1 MKAIIAG
8 GGTGGHLFPG
18 VAVARE
24 ILRREPDA
32 GILFTGAE
40 RGIEKRV
47 VPREGFELETLPIGG
62 IKGVGFVRCVKNLF
76 AMTLALVRALGVL
89 GRFDPDVVVGVGGYA
104 SFPVVGAAIL
114 RGIPRGIMEQ
124 NVCPGLANRVLGRRV
139 DFAAVTH
146 ERTAAFFPGKAVV
159 TGNPVRA
166 AFKEIE
172 PKASRREPFT
182 ILIVGGS
189 QGAEAI
195 NRAAMDALDLLE
207 GWKGRIRFFHQS
219 GERQLEEVRSSYRER
234 GFEARVESFLD
245 DIDRQYAASDLIVS
259 RAGGTTVA
267 ELKASG
273 RAAILVPLPSAA
285 LDQPGNAKAMADG
298 AAAVMIDNARLTGK
312 RLAEEIMR
320 LLEAPENL
328 TRMETNARKM
338 AVLDAE
344 SRIVDLMEQAAARRR
359 K

>member
-1 MKAIIAG
+1 M
-8 GGTGGHLFPG
+8 
-18 VAVARE
+18 ARE

-32 GILFTGAE
+32 GILFAGAD

-47 VPREGFELETLPIGG
+47 VPREGFKLETLPIGG
-62 IKGVGFVRCVKNLF
+62 IKGVGFVRGVKNLF

-124 NVCPGLANRVLGRRV
+124 NVCPGLANRVLGHRV

-159 TGNPVRA
+159 TGNPVRS

-172 PKASRREPFT
+172 PKASREPFT

-195 NRAAMDALDLLE
+195 NRAVMNALDSLE

-219 GERQLEEVRSSYRER
+219 GERQLDEVQRSYRER

-245 DIDRQYAASDLIVS
+245 DIDRQYAASDLIIS

-267 ELKASG
+267 EIKASG

-285 LDQPGNAKAMADG
+285 LDQPGNAKAMVDE
-298 AAAVMIDNARLTGK
+298 AAAVMIDNASLTGK
-312 RLAEEIMR
+312 RLAEEIIR

-344 SRIVDLMEQAAARRR
+344 SRIVDLMEQAVARRR

>member
-18 VAVARE
+18 IAVAHE

-32 GILFTGAE
+32 GILFAGAD

-47 VPREGFELETLPIGG
+47 VPREGFKLETLPIGG
-62 IKGVGFVRCVKNLF
+62 IKGVGFVRGVKNLF

-159 TGNPVRA
+159 TGNPVRV

-172 PKASRREPFT
+172 PKASREPFT

-195 NRAAMDALDLLE
+195 NRAVMDALDSLE
-207 GWKGRIRFFHQS
+207 AWKGRIRFFHQS
-219 GERQLEEVRSSYRER
+219 GERQLEEVQSSYRER

-245 DIDRQYAASDLIVS
+245 DIDRQYAASDLIIS

-267 ELKASG
+267 EIKASG
-273 RAAILVPLPSAA
+273 RAAILVPLPSVA
-285 LDQPGNAKAMADG
+285 LDQPGNAKAMVDE
-298 AAAVMIDNARLTGK
+298 AAAVMIDNASLTGK
-312 RLAEEIMR
+312 RLAEEIIR

-344 SRIVDLMEQAAARRR
+344 SRIVDLMEQAVARR
-359 K
+359 KK

>member
-18 VAVARE
+18 IAVAHE
-24 ILRREPDA
+24 MLRREPDA
-32 GILFTGAE
+32 RILFAGAD

-47 VPREGFELETLPIGG
+47 VPREGFKLETLPIGG
-62 IKGVGFVRCVKNLF
+62 IKGVGFFRGVKNLF

-146 ERTAAFFPGKAVV
+146 ERTTAFFPGKAVV

-172 PKASRREPFT
+172 PKASREPFT

-195 NRAAMDALDLLE
+195 NRAVMDALDSLE
-207 GWKGRIRFFHQS
+207 AWKGRIRFFHQS
-219 GERQLEEVRSSYRER
+219 GERQLEEVQSSYRER

-245 DIDRQYAASDLIVS
+245 DIDRQYAASDLIIS

-267 ELKASG
+267 EIKASG
-273 RAAILVPLPSAA
+273 RAAILAPLSSVA
-285 LDQPGNAKAMADG
+285 LDQPGNAKAMVDE
-298 AAAVMIDNARLTGK
+298 AAAVMIDNASLTGK
-312 RLAEEIMR
+312 RLAEEIIR

-344 SRIVDLMEQAAARRR
+344 SRIVDLMEQAVARR
-359 K
+359 KK

>member
-18 VAVARE
+18 IAVARE

-32 GILFTGAE
+32 GILFAGAD
-40 RGIEKRV
+40 RGIEERV
-47 VPREGFELETLPIGG
+47 VPREGFKLETLPIGG
-62 IKGVGFVRCVKNLF
+62 IRGVGFVRSVKNLF
-76 AMTLALVRALGVL
+76 AMTMAVVRALGVL

-124 NVCPGLANRVLGRRV
+124 NVSPGLANRVLGRRV

-172 PKASRREPFT
+172 PKASREPFT

-195 NRAAMDALDLLE
+195 NRNVMDALDSLE
-207 GWKGRIRFFHQS
+207 GWKSKIQFVHQS
-219 GERQLEEVRSSYRER
+219 GARQLEEVRSSYRQQ

-245 DIDRQYAASDLIVS
+245 DIDRQYAASDLIIS

-267 ELKASG
+267 EIKASG

-285 LDQPGNAKAMADG
+285 FDQPGNARAMVDE
-298 AAAVMIDNARLTGK
+298 AAAVMIDNAELTGK
-312 RLAEEIMR
+312 RLGEEITR
-320 LLEAPENL
+320 LLDAPEIL

-344 SRIVDLMEQAAARRR
+344 SQIVDLMEQAVAKR
-359 K
+359 KK

>member
-18 VAVARE
+18 IAVAHE

-32 GILFTGAE
+32 GILFAGAD

-47 VPREGFELETLPIGG
+47 VPREGFKLETLPIGG
-62 IKGVGFVRCVKNLF
+62 IKGVGFVRGVKNLF

-172 PKASRREPFT
+172 PKASREPFT

-195 NRAAMDALDLLE
+195 NRAVMDALDSLE
-207 GWKGRIRFFHQS
+207 AWKGRIRFFHQS
-219 GERQLEEVRSSYRER
+219 GERQLEEVQSSYRER

-245 DIDRQYAASDLIVS
+245 DIDRQYAASDLIIS

-267 ELKASG
+267 EIKASG
-273 RAAILVPLPSAA
+273 RAAILVPLPSVA
-285 LDQPGNAKAMADG
+285 LDQPGNAKAMVDE
-298 AAAVMIDNARLTGK
+298 AAAVMIDNASLTGK
-312 RLAEEIMR
+312 RLAEEIIR

-344 SRIVDLMEQAAARRR
+344 SRIVDLMEQAVARR
-359 K
+359 KK